1 MPDTWGELRI
11 IERLCTG
18 TSSSIYRARDTVL
31 DRDIAL
37 QMFATSDDSEQQ
49 RLLDE
54 GRAMAGIRHPNIVQV
69 LGVDEHDGIVGLKME
84 LIEGQSLHTV
94 LAQQG
99 PVDIAATAVIGGQL
113 CAALAAIYH
122 AGLPHRAIDLN
133 NVLREPLRRS
143 WAEGPNRAHRPIS
156 MHSARCSL
164 GCRPASSRRETMR
177 NSRSNCASAST
188 RPSRTIPGIVTQPPG
203 ISRKPW
209 HAQPAPPRAAR
220 GASPELR
227 SS

>member
-1 MPDTWGELRI
+1 MPDTRGELRI

-84 LIEGQSLHTV
+84 LIEGRRGRTGPTV
-94 LAQQG
+94 RY
-99 PVDIAATAVIGGQL
+99 L
-113 CAALAAIYH
+113 CTRRAAL
-122 AGLPHRAIDLN
+122 
-133 NVLREPLRRS
+133 
-143 WAEGPNRAHRPIS
+143 
-156 MHSARCSL
+156 
-164 GCRPASSRRETMR
+164 
-177 NSRSNCASAST
+177 
-188 RPSRTIPGIVTQPPG
+188 
-203 ISRKPW
+203 
-209 HAQPAPPRAAR
+209 
-220 GASPELR
+220 
-227 SS
+227 